1 MAVDLDLTKMKESI
15 ITNYE
20 LEFQNENLI
29 NTFSNNFFDK
39 TPLKRSRADTNTTG
53 ITKANS
59 N

>member
-15 ITNYE
+15 ITGDE
-20 LEFQNENLI
+20 LEFTTE

-39 TPLKRSRADTNTTG
+39 TPLKRSRADTNMTG
-53 ITKANS
+53 ATKANS